1 VPLPENFGSLHQY
14 EEKLRQESTAAI
26 EASPDLM
33 RHAEAIESAMNTLN
47 HFTHGYPQKEAM
59 GSRCVGM
66 CLSSDPRCHCRSGS
80 GPSEGHGRDILQ
92 GGLDLQLLGRNLGDL
107 RRKPLEVLK
116 KRAEISN

>member
-80 GPSEGHGRDILQ
+80 GPSEG
-92 GGLDLQLLGRNLGDL
+92 LDLQLLGRNLGDL